1 MFLQIARG
9 LKKTVD
15 YAVGSF
21 ICSFVT
27 IVLNVLCIAFIKMG
41 AEGMLVATFGGNV
54 ICCIFLFLKLNIYK
68 YISIKVYDKKI
79 ILAELKY
86 SVPLVPNQLSLWVMN
101 SSDRLIVSIILGT
114 AANGI
119 LAVTHKFPAIF
130 MTFFNIFQLAW
141 HETGA
146 IHYFDEDRDV
156 FFSQTI
162 EKIITIFSTFC
173 IGIIVCLP
181 IVFSWFVNSAYNE
194 AYLNIPIYLVASLF
208 NVIVGLL
215 GVVYVATKK
224 TIEIAKTTFI
234 AAAINIVV
242 NLLFV
247 KYLGLYAASI
257 STFVGYLLTMIY
269 RIVDTKKY
277 LNIKFNIKQCI
288 FIIIILTGSI
298 IIYYL
303 KNRILSMI
311 LLPFFIIGAFILNKD
326 IVIAL
331 VKYMKGRKRRNV

>member
-1 MFLQIARG
+1 M
-9 LKKTVD
+9 
-15 YAVGSF
+15 
-21 ICSFVT
+21 
-27 IVLNVLCIAFIKMG
+27 
-41 AEGMLVATFGGNV
+41 
-54 ICCIFLFLKLNIYK
+54 
-68 YISIKVYDKKI
+68 
-79 ILAELKY
+79 
-86 SVPLVPNQLSLWVMN
+86 
-101 SSDRLIVSIILGT
+101 
-114 AANGI
+114 
-119 LAVTHKFPAIF
+119 
-130 MTFFNIFQLAW
+130 
-141 HETGA
+141 
-146 IHYFDEDRDV
+146 
-156 FFSQTI
+156 
-162 EKIITIFSTFC
+162 
-173 IGIIVCLP
+173 
-181 IVFSWFVNSAYNE
+181 
-194 AYLNIPIYLVASLF
+194 
-208 NVIVGLL
+208 L